1 MVKTKQPRKQRKK
14 LYNLP
19 LHKRRKQMSARLSDE
34 LRKTIKKRNVPL
46 IKGDKVKIMRGT
58 HYGKEG
64 KVTMIDYKYYKIGVE
79 GVVVKKPNG
88 KEKSIPIHPSNV
100 MITELKLTDEKR
112 KKSIGR

>member
-79 GVVVKKPNG
+79 GVVVKKPTG